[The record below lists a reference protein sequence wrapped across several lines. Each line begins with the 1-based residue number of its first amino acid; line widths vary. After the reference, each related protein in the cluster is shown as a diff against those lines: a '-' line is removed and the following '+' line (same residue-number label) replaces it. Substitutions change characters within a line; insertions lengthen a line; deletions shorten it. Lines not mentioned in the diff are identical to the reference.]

1 MQSQR
6 TISKLDEAKP
16 GLCREDLSLQQLSCQ
31 RPLPP
36 YPKLRQP
43 QQRGAANPL
52 PLHSPG
58 HCLLR
63 SQQPCQTSREPDRA
77 LHIAYSWEGEGTTP
91 KKKHGRN
98 RTWDPWRFP
107 TQPLLGA
114 GQVSVQPGVPAAV
127 GAHRDQLQ
135 DQSQL
140 YTSSYPKAKALI
152 QREGREGKEKEGKS
166 CRAAGTIPQPPAPRD
181 GRGDAEPCPN
191 RAASRGEAF
200 GVQEGVRSALG
211 ERAHSWQQEGAEG
224 GCSHPTVPAGEERN
238 EPPRFKSLSEEPD
251 ADCWRHQSP
260 RGCVTLSSL

>member
-1 MQSQR
+1 MGSV
-6 TISKLDEAKP
+6 A
-16 GLCREDLSLQQLSCQ
+16 LSNPAPARSRAGFSTAGCPCSC
-31 RPLPP
+31 
-36 YPKLRQP
+36 
-43 QQRGAANPL
+43 GS
-52 PLHSPG
+52 SPG
-58 HCLLR
+58 
-63 SQQPCQTSREPDRA
+63 PA
-77 LHIAYSWEGEGTTP
+77 
-91 KKKHGRN
+91 
-98 RTWDPWRFP
+98 
-107 TQPLLGA
+107 
-114 GQVSVQPGVPAAV
+114 PGPVPM
-127 GAHRDQLQ
+127 
-135 DQSQL
+135 S
-140 YTSSYPKAKALI
+140 TSSYPKAKALI

>member
-91 KKKHGRN
+91 KKNTGETGHGIRGAFQ
-98 RTWDPWRFP
+98 PSPCSEQGRF
-107 TQPLLGA
+107 QYSR
-114 GQVSVQPGVPAAV
+114 VSL
-127 GAHRDQLQ
+127 QLWE
-135 DQSQL
+135 L
-140 YTSSYPKAKALI
+140 TRTSSRTSPNSTRVPIQKPKL
-152 QREGREGKEKEGKS
+152 
-166 CRAAGTIPQPPAPRD
+166 
-181 GRGDAEPCPN
+181 
-191 RAASRGEAF
+191 
-200 GVQEGVRSALG
+200 
-211 ERAHSWQQEGAEG
+211 
-224 GCSHPTVPAGEERN
+224 
-238 EPPRFKSLSEEPD
+238 
-251 ADCWRHQSP
+251 
-260 RGCVTLSSL
+260 